1 MKRVMN
7 PQDVKDQLQ
16 MFGMIV
22 RDEDFFKKSEG
33 IIEQFKITK
42 PKKVSDEEKEVKDAE
57 G

>member
-22 RDEDFFKKSEG
+22 RDEDFFKKSEK
-33 IIEQFKITK
+33 ILEQFKIK
-42 PKKVSDEEKEVKDAE
+42 KSKKVSDEEKEVDNAE